1 MPSPFN
7 AAMAAAAAT
16 HDSIIGELF
25 QFYPMKPA
33 LDVNARPAADPDRA
47 VVLDL
52 LAPWGDSAARAH
64 ADAFREPG
72 VKSERPGHATS
83 RPFISIQMT
92 RLPYRPS
99 RGDQIVRKETGDRY
113 RVAEV
118 LPSSPGFLRLDLNLV
133 SKA

>member
-16 HDSIIGELF
+16 HDSIIGESF
-25 QFYPMKPA
+25 EFYPMKPA
-33 LDVNARPAADPDRA
+33 LDVNGRTGADPDRA
-47 VVLDL
+47 IVLDL

-72 VKSERPGHATS
+72 VKSDRPGFATS

-92 RLPYRPS
+92 RLPYRPI
-99 RGDQIVRKETGDRY
+99 RGDQVVRKETGDRY

-133 SKA
+133 SKV